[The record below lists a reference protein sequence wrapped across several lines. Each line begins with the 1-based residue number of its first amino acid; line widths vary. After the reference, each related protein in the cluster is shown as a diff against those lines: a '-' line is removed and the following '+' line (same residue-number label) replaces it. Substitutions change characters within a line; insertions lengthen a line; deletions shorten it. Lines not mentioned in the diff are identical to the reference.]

1 MSVITWMGGKPA
13 VKVLGAPKTYV
24 YPKDSMDFA
33 WEKALSN
40 MEYWIDK
47 TSTVQKDSVIK
58 KVCVERTLD
67 QISSYEKWVEGTR
80 VVVSVKVPVKVTMCE
95 DRVE

>member
-1 MSVITWMGGKPA
+1 MGGKPA

-47 TSTVQKDSVIK
+47 TSTI
-58 KVCVERTLD
+58 
-67 QISSYEKWVEGTR
+67 
-80 VVVSVKVPVKVTMCE
+80 
-95 DRVE
+95 